1 MSNFEATHVSIGGVE
16 AEIVIDSSGQR
27 AHVLLAD
34 SESHFSCNA
43 DKIHLL
49 FVPIK
54 PPKMVTIPLA
64 VAKDLLQ
71 LNAVMGHNFR
81 VLDAAIVAAER
92 EEASNG

>member
-54 PPKMVTIPLA
+54 PKPTVTIPLDMA
-64 VAKDLLQ
+64 
-71 LNAVMGHNFR
+71 R
-81 VLDAAIVAAER
+81 RLDVTSGACILHREFHEIVSAAER
-92 EEASNG
+92 EEAKRD